1 MKDLEKLSKTELIA
15 EIKELR
21 KAQQS
26 MAKNATEKR
35 DSEIKLAIIYERLT
49 KTMANIS
56 DGFVSLD
63 TNWNYTYV
71 NKRAAE
77 IFGRKPEEL
86 IGKHI
91 WTEFPEGID
100 QPFYKNYH
108 KAVET
113 RQTIRFEEYYP
124 PWSLW
129 FENRII
135 PSEDGLAIFFQDNTK
150 RKLAE
155 IELVKAKEIAE
166 TSMKYLDNIINNV
179 ADPVFVKDDQ
189 SRLLLVN
196 DAFCSIFDLS
206 REQIIGKT
214 LAEDVPETEREGFS
228 RIDNQVL
235 SDGIENIKEESLTV
249 RGGKTKTI
257 STKKTRYIDK
267 DGKKFL
273 VGIIHDITEQKE
285 TQDELKEGLIR
296 ERLMADIVRKSVVG
310 IAIGYPDGRLGM
322 CNSAFQSM
330 TKYSEEE
337 LKSIDWNTVLT
348 PPEWHESESAKL
360 QELHKT
366 KKSVQYEKEYIRKDG
381 SRVPIELMV
390 NPKFDDKGAIEYYF
404 AFIIDITERK
414 QSEEKLFESIEQ
426 LNLALK
432 GANAGLWS
440 WNIKTGEDLLDE
452 RWCAILGYTKD
463 EVKQH
468 VSTWEALIHPDD
480 KNRITNVIQKHF
492 ENENNE
498 YREEYRMKC
507 KNGEWKWVFAAG
519 KIVKRNAEGEPAQ
532 MTGIIIDIAE
542 RKLAEEKIHTAEE
555 NLKNTFDISPSIISK
570 ANISKGYFVKVNQA
584 VTKILG
590 YTIEEFT
597 SIPFMKLIHPDDRHE
612 AIDEISEQLTGKEV
626 NFFENRYLCKDG
638 SYKWMAWHGT
648 NADKNGIV
656 TAIGTDIHERKLAE
670 QELKKHQENL
680 VELVKE
686 RTKTL
691 EEKNDELE
699 RFNELFID
707 REFRIKEL
715 KDEIKELEQQ
725 KDEQ

>member
-26 MAKNATEKR
+26 MAKNATEKG

-91 WTEFPEGID
+91 WTEFSEGID

-113 RQTIRFEEYYP
+113 QQTIRFEEYYP

-135 PSEDGLAIFFQDNTK
+135 PSEDGLAIFFQDITE

-155 IELVKAKEIAE
+155 IELVKANEIAE
-166 TSMKYLDNIINNV
+166 TSKKYLDNIINNV

-206 REQIIGKT
+206 REQIIGKK
-214 LAEDVPETEREGFS
+214 LAEDLPEAEREDFL

-480 KNRITNVIQKHF
+480 KDRITNVIQKHF

-542 RKLAEEKIHTAEE
+542 RKLAEEKIYTAEE

-680 VELVKE
+680 EELVKE
-686 RTKTL
+686 RTKNL